1 MVTSLDKF
9 IPTLTDKLITKFGK
23 QITITTNSLG
33 SYDPTSS
40 GPSSASSISQTCA
53 CVIEEFPDAL
63 RTLGDGIVKDA
74 DSVIDGDKKVMVAAK
89 NLTFIPKSG
98 DTCLVDGIGYN
109 IIGSGSQYSGEL
121 VAYYSYHV
129 RKA

>member
-9 IPTLTDKLITKFGK
+9 MPTLADKLLTKYGK
-23 QITITTNSLG
+23 QITITTNTLG
-33 SYDPTSS
+33 AYDPTAS
-40 GPSSASSISQTCA
+40 GPSSSTSVSQTCA
-53 CVIEEFPDAL
+53 CIIEEFPDAL
-63 RTLGDGIVKDA
+63 RTLGDGIIKDS

-98 DTCLVDGIGYN
+98 DRVTVDGQIYN